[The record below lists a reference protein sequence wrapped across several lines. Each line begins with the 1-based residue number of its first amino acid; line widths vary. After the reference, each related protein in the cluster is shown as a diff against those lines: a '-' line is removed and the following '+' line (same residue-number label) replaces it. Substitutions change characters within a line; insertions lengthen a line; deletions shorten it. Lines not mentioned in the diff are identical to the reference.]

1 MSVVN
6 ATKLT
11 LTIYPFPFFL
21 HEVNDM
27 RDYWTA
33 EVLMI
38 MFSCSIKDA
47 GHSRA
52 RGQLDPRRTVL
63 QSSLG
68 AWLAVPGLLS
78 VNVLNLLSLA
88 LNLYK

>member
-1 MSVVN
+1 
-6 ATKLT
+6 
-11 LTIYPFPFFL
+11 
-21 HEVNDM
+21 M
-27 RDYWTA
+27 RDHLIA
-33 EVLMI
+33 EAIKIILVV
-38 MFSCSIKDA
+38 FTCSIKDA
-47 GHSRA
+47 GHRWASS
-52 RGQLDPRRTVL
+52 QLDSRRTAL